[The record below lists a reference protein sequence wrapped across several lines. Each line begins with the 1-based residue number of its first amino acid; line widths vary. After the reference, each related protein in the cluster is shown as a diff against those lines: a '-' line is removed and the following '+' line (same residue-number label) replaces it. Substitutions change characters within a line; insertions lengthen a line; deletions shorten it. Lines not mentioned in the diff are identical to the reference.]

1 MREELA
7 KLVRRVTVT
16 RLRQEEMKTVI
27 RTRFPKLEDLTEKI
41 MRIISPKD
49 HNHYP
54 YQVKLVN
61 TLRSSRQLKW
71 CMRKP
76 TSQQL
81 AEVLFQDA
89 VNIFCRLSQKYPHPQ
104 ASHLPH
110 VIWSPGWK
118 SVCPPVILSPILP
131 PLHSEFSVTRHT
143 STLLELVAMAAT
155 SMEPVLLLVGKT
167 GVGKTTSDQFLAEKT
182 GRNLKVIN
190 NNHTAH
196 ITHSRWG

>member
-1 MREELA
+1 MREE
-7 KLVRRVTVT
+7 LVRRVTVT
-16 RLRQEEMKTVI
+16 SLRQEEMKTVI

-61 TLRSSRQLKW
+61 TLRSSRQVNVRDLLKW
-71 CMRKP
+71 LMRKP

-89 VNIFCRLSQKYPHPQ
+89 VYILCRLSQKYPHPQ
-104 ASHLPH
+104 ASHLPQ

-131 PLHSEFSVTRHT
+131 PSPLRVLSNLPHLHP
-143 STLLELVAMAAT
+143 A
-155 SMEPVLLLVGKT
+155 
-167 GVGKTTSDQFLAEKT
+167 GVGGHGCDQHGACPPPGWEDWCWED
-182 GRNLKVIN
+182 
-190 NNHTAH
+190 HQ
-196 ITHSRWG
+196 